1 MSRPPT
7 GKPAELEASSP
18 TAPRVAGVSRNVFA
32 LGITSFFAD
41 ISGEMIYPLVPIFL
55 TTVLGA
61 PVAAVGLI
69 EGVAEATAS
78 MVKVVS
84 GVWSD
89 RIGRRMPLVL
99 GGYGIAAIAK
109 LLLVVAFG
117 WPMVLLARFVDRFGK
132 GFRGSPRDALIA
144 ESAGPDQRGR
154 AFGFHRSMDTAGA
167 VVGPLLALLLVA
179 LLNNRLRLVFAI
191 AVIPGLLSVFALS
204 LVREPKRE
212 ARTESLSATAA
223 PFSLRDL
230 DRRLALFLVA
240 SLIFALGNSSDVFL
254 ILRAKSLGLSTA
266 AVVLAYVL
274 YNFVYMGAALPA
286 GIVSDRQGRRNV
298 FVGGLLIFALVY
310 AGFAFAHQGLVV
322 WPLFAIYGLYI
333 ALTDGVSKALITDLA
348 PKEQRATIL
357 GTYGTLT
364 GIAALIASVA
374 AGLLWD
380 HVSAAAPFAVGAGA
394 AVAAAT
400 LMLLVL
406 PSGRPCAG
414 SLPHS

>member
-1 MSRPPT
+1 MNQSPATQPT
-7 GKPAELEASSP
+7 EQEP
-18 TAPRVAGVSRNVFA
+18 TALTAPEIAGVSRNVLA

-55 TTVLGA
+55 TAVLGA

-69 EGVAEATAS
+69 EGVAESTAS
-78 MVKVVS
+78 IVKVVS

-99 GGYGIAAIAK
+99 GGYGIAAVAK
-109 LLLVVAFG
+109 LLLAVALG

-144 ESAGPDQRGR
+144 ESALPEQRGR

-191 AVIPGLLSVFALS
+191 AVIPGVLSVLALA
-204 LVREPKRE
+204 LVREPR
-212 ARTESLSATAA
+212 AAA
-223 PFSLRDL
+223 PRLEKASSTLSFSLAGL
-230 DRRLALFLVA
+230 DRRLVLFLVA
-240 SLIFALGNSSDVFL
+240 GLIFALGNSSDVFL
-254 ILRAKSLGLSTA
+254 ILRAKGLGLSTT

-286 GIVSDRQGRRNV
+286 GIVSDRRGRRNV
-298 FVGGLLIFALVY
+298 YVGGLLVFALVY
-310 AGFAFAHQGLVV
+310 AGFAFAHRGLVV
-322 WPLFAIYGLYI
+322 WPLFAVYGLYI
-333 ALTDGVSKALITDLA
+333 ALTDGVSKAFIADLA
-348 PKEQRATIL
+348 PKERRATIL

-364 GIAALIASVA
+364 GLAALIASVA

-380 HVSAAAPFAVGAGA
+380 RVNPAAPFALGAGTA
-394 AVAAAT
+394 LIAAA
-400 LMLLVL
+400 LMLAAL
-406 PSGRPCAG
+406 PRRAG
-414 SLPHS
+414 SVA

>member
-1 MSRPPT
+1 M
-7 GKPAELEASSP
+7 AAL
-18 TAPRVAGVSRNVFA
+18 TAPTVAGVSRNVLA
-32 LGITSFFAD
+32 LGVTSFFAD
-41 ISGEMIYPLVPIFL
+41 VSGEMVYPLVPIFL

-78 MVKVVS
+78 IVKVGS

-99 GGYGIAAIAK
+99 GGYGIAAVAK
-109 LLLVVAFG
+109 LLLAVAFG
-117 WPMVLLARFVDRFGK
+117 WPLVLLARFVDRFGK

-144 ESAGPDQRGR
+144 ESAVPEQRGR

-179 LLNNRLRLVFAI
+179 LLSNRLRLVFAI
-191 AVIPGLLSVFALS
+191 AVIPGVLSVIALS
-204 LVREPKRE
+204 LVREPTRDT
-212 ARTESLSATAA
+212 RTEAESGTAS
-223 PFSLRDL
+223 PFSLRGL
-230 DRRLALFLVA
+230 DRRLALFLAA

-254 ILRAKSLGLSTA
+254 ILRAKSLGLPTT

-286 GIVSDRQGRRNV
+286 GILSDRQGRRNV
-298 FVGGLLIFALVY
+298 FVGGLLVFAFVY
-310 AGFAFAHQGLVV
+310 AGFALARQGLLV
-322 WPLFAIYGLYI
+322 WPLFAVYGLYI
-333 ALTDGVSKALITDLA
+333 ALTDGVGKAFITDLV
-348 PKEQRATIL
+348 PEERRATML

-374 AGLLWD
+374 AGVLWD
-380 HVSAAAPFAVGAGA
+380 HVSAAAPFVLGAGA
-394 AVAAAT
+394 ALAAAV
-400 LMLLVL
+400 LMLMAL
-406 PSGRPCAG
+406 PPREPAVS
-414 SLPHS
+414 